1 MSSLRTITGRYLASY
16 PPCTSPARSGIQGP
30 RGWGVGAIAFALVI
44 SLMAAEIKAQS
55 SPVGNIDGV
64 SNSSCTPGGWAKDPD
79 TRQLL
84 EINGPGYLGNKS
96 GSLDR

>member
-1 MSSLRTITGRYLASY
+1 
-16 PPCTSPARSGIQGP
+16 
-30 RGWGVGAIAFALVI
+30 
-44 SLMAAEIKAQS
+44 MAAEIKAQS